1 MRMRRKPWVREEL
14 AKSEFFI
21 DNPIELIGK
30 WNGAFKRPKQPMHLE
45 LGCGKGSFIAKLAS
59 INPEINYLAIDIK
72 SEVLGLAKRN
82 IEKEYLEAK
91 RDIDNVLL
99 TAYEIQIIQ
108 NILNKKDKVERIY
121 INFCNPWPKPRHNK
135 KRLTYT
141 RQLENYK
148 IFLKKGGEIYF
159 KTDDESLFNASIK
172 YFEETG
178 FKIISKTYDLHS
190 EPIWENNIETEHEKM
205 FEEQGIKT
213 KAIIA
218 KLL

>member
-1 MRMRRKPWVREEL
+1 MRMRRKPWVRTEL
-14 AKSEFFI
+14 AESKFFI

-30 WNGAFKRPKQPMHLE
+30 WHKGFKRQKQPMHLE

-59 INPEINYLAIDIK
+59 TNPEINYLAIDIK

-82 IEKEYLEAK
+82 IEKEYLETK
-91 RDIDNVLL
+91 REIDNVLL
-99 TAYEIQIIQ
+99 TAYEILIIQ

-148 IFLKKGGEIYF
+148 VFLKKGGEIYF
-159 KTDDESLFNASIK
+159 KTDDENLFNASIR
-172 YFEETG
+172 YFEESG
-178 FKIISKTYDLHS
+178 FKIVSKTYDLHE
-190 EPIWENNIETEHEKM
+190 EPIWENNIKTEHEKM

-213 KAIIA
+213 KALIA
-218 KLL
+218 KYT